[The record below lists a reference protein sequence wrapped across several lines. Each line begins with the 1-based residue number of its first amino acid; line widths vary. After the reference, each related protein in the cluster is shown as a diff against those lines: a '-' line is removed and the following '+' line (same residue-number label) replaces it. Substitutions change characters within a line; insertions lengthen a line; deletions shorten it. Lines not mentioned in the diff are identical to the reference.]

1 MVDQSLQTKE
11 KNQETVKKEK
21 EKKKRKKKKKRERER
36 KRKEKRSLSDERL
49 NTACLVCYSGTF
61 LHSEKIMSALFDS
74 PMQK

>member
-1 MVDQSLQTKE
+1 MQTKE

-21 EKKKRKKKKKRERER
+21 EKKKRKKKKKEREK